1 MSVLR
6 MSDLPGVGCS
16 IEEALEFAATYN
28 AYNQIA
34 AEPEPLSAIY
44 HPIREAW
51 NESARV
57 PEWMGV
63 DLLRGLLFLMYRE
76 DHFGYADDSTLPQM
90 HQVIEAIRS
99 RLIEHLEDEI
109 RLKALAED
117 LD

>member
-6 MSDLPGVGCS
+6 MSDLPGLGCS
-16 IEEALEFAATYN
+16 FEEALEFAATYN

-34 AEPEPLSAIY
+34 AAPETLSAMY

-76 DHFGYADDSTLPQM
+76 DHFGYADDSTLRQM
-90 HQVIEAIRS
+90 HQVIDAIRS
-99 RLIEHLEDEI
+99 RLTEQHEDELRLQALED
-109 RLKALAED
+109 D
-117 LD
+117 